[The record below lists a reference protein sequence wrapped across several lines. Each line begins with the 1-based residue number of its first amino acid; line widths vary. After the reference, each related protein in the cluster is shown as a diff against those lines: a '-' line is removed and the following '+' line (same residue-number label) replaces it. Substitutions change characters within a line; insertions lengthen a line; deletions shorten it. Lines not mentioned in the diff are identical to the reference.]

1 MSLLMI
7 GCGKMGGALINRW
20 TLKLSHQVT
29 IVDPA
34 LTQAPAKTKLV
45 TNIKD
50 LGNEQFDM
58 IVISIKPQLIPDI
71 LPAYVPHLANGGCFV
86 SMAAGYSVASIEKI
100 VGPKPVIRIM
110 PNLPAQ
116 VGRGVSAVFPNAHST
131 PEHTALVTALTDAAG
146 HTLVVDDEN
155 AIDRVTA
162 VAGSGPGYAFE
173 IARSWMQSAQTLGF
187 SSEESRL
194 LVLNTLLGSME
205 MALQVDASMVDL
217 RDSVTS
223 KNGTTEAGL
232 NVLTRD
238 DLLQS
243 LFDDTLKA
251 AYDRAVE
258 LR

>member
-20 TLKLSHQVT
+20 TLKLSHEVT

-34 LTQAPAKTKLV
+34 LTQAPAKTTLV
-45 TNIKD
+45 SNIEE
-50 LGNEQFDM
+50 LGETQFDI
-58 IVISIKPQLIPDI
+58 IVIAIKPQLIPDI
-71 LPAYVPHLANGGCFV
+71 LPAYVSHLAAGGCFV
-86 SMAAGYSVASIEKI
+86 SMAAGCSVASIEKI
-100 VGPKPVIRIM
+100 VGANPVIRIM

-116 VGRGVSAVFPNAHST
+116 VGRGVSAVYAGAHST
-131 PEHTALVTALTDAAG
+131 DEHTAQATALTDAAG
-146 HTLVVDDEN
+146 HTLVVGDEN
-155 AIDRVTA
+155 AIDCVTA

-173 IARSWMQSAQTLGF
+173 IARCWMQSAQTLGF
-187 SSEESRL
+187 SVEESRQ
-194 LVLNTLLGSME
+194 LVLNTMLGSME
-205 MALQVDASMVDL
+205 MALQVDATMTEL

-232 NVLTRD
+232 NALSRD
-238 DLLQS
+238 DLMQS

>member
-34 LTQAPAKTKLV
+34 LTQAPTKTTLL
-45 TNIKD
+45 THIEA
-50 LGNEQFDM
+50 LGDAQFDI
-58 IVISIKPQLIPDI
+58 IVIAIKPQLIPDI
-71 LPAYVPHLANGGCFV
+71 LPAYLPHLASGGCFV
-86 SMAAGYSVASIEKI
+86 SMAAGYSVSSIEKI

-116 VGRGVSAVFPNAHST
+116 VGRGVSAVFPNIHST
-131 PEHTALVTALTDAAG
+131 AEHTASVTALTDAAG

-155 AIDRVTA
+155 TIDGVTA

-173 IARSWMQSAQTLGF
+173 IARCWMQSAQTLGF
-187 SSEESRL
+187 SAEQSRQ
-194 LVLNTLLGSME
+194 LVLNTMLGSME
-205 MALQVDASMVDL
+205 MALQVDATMTEL

-232 NVLTRD
+232 NALTQD
-238 DLLQS
+238 GLLER
-243 LFDDTLKA
+243 LFDETLKA
-251 AYDRAVE
+251 AYGRAVE